1 MNKKE
6 RKKRGKGYSGKV
18 EEFLLLQQVKGPGL
32 SQLHLG
38 LLLWHGFDP
47 WLRNFPMLWA
57 RLKKKKKSKGEIENL
72 VLL

>member
-1 MNKKE
+1 M
-6 RKKRGKGYSGKV
+6 
-18 EEFLLLQQVKGPGL
+18 LQQVKGPGL